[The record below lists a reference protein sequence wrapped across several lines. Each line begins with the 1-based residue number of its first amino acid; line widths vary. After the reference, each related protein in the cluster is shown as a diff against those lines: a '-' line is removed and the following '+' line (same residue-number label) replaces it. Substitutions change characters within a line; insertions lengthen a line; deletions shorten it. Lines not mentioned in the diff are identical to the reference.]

1 MSGIYWGIVAWL
13 LAMVATLF
21 VCVDIMYSKTK
32 GSSNASSG
40 RVEEPNEAVRQASAG
55 SRQAA

>member
-1 MSGIYWGIVAWL
+1 
-13 LAMVATLF
+13 MVATLF
-21 VCVDIMYSKTK
+21 VCVDILYSKTK

-40 RVEEPNEAVRQASAG
+40 RVDEAGGTVRQASAG